1 MGWWWWGVT
10 FEFFSSRL
18 GKKGMA
24 VCLDNGI
31 TEWSQIDKNYIPHV
45 RIIVII
51 FISLCNRHM
60 RGLGKLGKKKGSE
73 EGEGVVSYRIWT
85 YHVIGCIKGRG
96 VELVLWVFE

>member
-1 MGWWWWGVT
+1 M
-10 FEFFSSRL
+10 L
-18 GKKGMA
+18 
-24 VCLDNGI
+24 GI
-31 TEWSQIDKNYIPHV
+31 TAWSQIDKNYIPHV

-85 YHVIGCIKGRG
+85 CHVIPRDRLYKRTWRG
-96 VELVLWVFE
+96 TRVVDV